1 MYMLV
6 HILVFSFLF
15 VASKGRI
22 DRLLNKDKA
31 GVFLYFFF
39 FLKQFTNIL
48 FFFFIY
54 IYKRLIY
61 YSCSLK
67 CLTDATQTTV
77 VGDLCSLF

>member
-31 GVFLYFFF
+31 GVF

-48 FFFFIY
+48 FFIY